1 LETPEAAADD
11 DYAMWFLCYGH
22 DCQFATQPA
31 SSHRRDRRSAHPTA
45 RPFIIIPAFVTGVGS
60 KRGVPLESASIG
72 K

>member
-11 DYAMWFLCYGH
+11 DYPMWFLCCGH
-22 DCQFATQPA
+22 DCQSAT
-31 SSHRRDRRSAHPTA
+31 HPTA